1 MRLLRRVSSE
11 KPAGQCPVLRSFGGL
26 ALGNPLKE
34 HLRWPALA
42 QDIALITIPNSPIN
56 GLGEVCAAYGIT
68 EPELRDIISVPYF
81 QQLLDSSMREL
92 QKQGSK
98 AGLRYRAMILAESL
112 AEMLYRRANSGQM
125 KDQDALKL
133 LDSLL
138 KASGVE
144 KDAAGTQVNVQNNIA
159 LPFPQG
165 VKKVANLIPVE

>member
-1 MRLLRRVSSE
+1 MS
-11 KPAGQCPVLRSFGGL
+11 
-26 ALGNPLKE
+26 NPLKE

-56 GLGEVCAAYGIT
+56 GLQAVCDTYGIT
-68 EPELRDIISVPYF
+68 QPELRDILAVPYF
-81 QQLLDSSMREL
+81 QQLLETSLQEV

-125 KDQDALKL
+125 KDADALKL

-138 KASGVE
+138 KASGIE
-144 KDAAGTQVNVQNNIA
+144 KDTAATQVNVQNNIA
-159 LPFPQG
+159 LPFPAG
-165 VKKVANLIPVE
+165 VKKVANLVAVEG

>member
-1 MRLLRRVSSE
+1 MS
-11 KPAGQCPVLRSFGGL
+11 
-26 ALGNPLKE
+26 NPLKE

-56 GLGEVCAAYGIT
+56 GLQEVCDAYGIT
-68 EPELRDIISVPYF
+68 QSELRDILSVPYF
-81 QQLLDSSMREL
+81 QQLLDTSMQEL

-98 AGLRYRAMILAESL
+98 AGIRYRAMILAESL

-125 KDQDALKL
+125 KDADALKL

-138 KASGVE
+138 KASGVD

-159 LPFPQG
+159 LPFPPG
-165 VKKVANLIPVE
+165 VKKVANLVAVEG

>member
-1 MRLLRRVSSE
+1 MS
-11 KPAGQCPVLRSFGGL
+11 
-26 ALGNPLKE
+26 NPLKA
-34 HLRWPALA
+34 HLQWPALA

-56 GLGEVCAAYGIT
+56 GVQEICDAYGIT
-68 EPELRDIISVPYF
+68 QPELREILAVPYF
-81 QQLLDSSMREL
+81 QQLLDSSMQEL
-92 QKQGSK
+92 KKQGSK

-144 KDAAGTQVNVQNNIA
+144 KDASGAQVNVQTNIA
-159 LPFPQG
+159 LPFPPG

>member
-1 MRLLRRVSSE
+1 M
-11 KPAGQCPVLRSFGGL
+11 A
-26 ALGNPLKE
+26 NPLKE

-56 GLGEVCAAYGIT
+56 GIQEICDSYGIT
-68 EPELRDIISVPYF
+68 KPELRDILSVPYF
-81 QQLLDSSMREL
+81 QQLLDTSMQEL

-138 KASGVE
+138 KASGIE
-144 KDAAGTQVNVQNNIA
+144 KDPAGTQVNVQNNIA
-159 LPFPQG
+159 LPFPAG
-165 VKKVANLIPVE
+165 VKKVANLVPVEG

>member
-1 MRLLRRVSSE
+1 MS
-11 KPAGQCPVLRSFGGL
+11 
-26 ALGNPLKE
+26 NPLKE

-56 GLGEVCAAYGIT
+56 GIQEVCDAYGIT
-68 EPELRDIISVPYF
+68 QPELRDILSVPYF
-81 QQLLDSSMREL
+81 QQLLDTSMQEV

-138 KASGVE
+138 KASGIE
-144 KDAAGTQVNVQNNIA
+144 KDPVGTQVNVQTNIA

-165 VKKVANLIPVE
+165 VKKVANLVPVEG

>member
-1 MRLLRRVSSE
+1 M
-11 KPAGQCPVLRSFGGL
+11 A
-26 ALGNPLKE
+26 NPLKE

-56 GLGEVCAAYGIT
+56 GIQEVCDAYGIT
-68 EPELRDIISVPYF
+68 QPELRDILSVPYF
-81 QQLLDSSMREL
+81 QQLLDTSMQEL
-92 QKQGSK
+92 QKQGSR

-125 KDQDALKL
+125 KDADALKL

-138 KASGVE
+138 KASGIE
-144 KDAAGTQVNVQNNIA
+144 KEPAGTQVNVQNNIA

-165 VKKVANLIPVE
+165 VKKVANFVPLEG